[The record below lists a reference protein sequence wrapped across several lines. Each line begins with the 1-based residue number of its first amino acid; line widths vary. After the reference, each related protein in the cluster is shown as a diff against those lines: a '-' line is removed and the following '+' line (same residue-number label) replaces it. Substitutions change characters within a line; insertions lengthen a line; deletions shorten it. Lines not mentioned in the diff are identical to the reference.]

1 MSFKESKFES
11 ITIESACEIEGQDCR
26 CSLNYDMTQLVET
39 PRMRWTIEPI
49 EGVDVSKITFK
60 LFQDCSGKDK
70 ELTRSMITS
79 GAVTLFFATDK
90 LYVGDVGYLKNTT
103 FRITVT
109 PTFELK

>member
-11 ITIESACEIEGQDCR
+11 ITIESACEIQGQDCR

-39 PRMRWTIEPI
+39 PRMKWTIEPI
-49 EGVDVSKITFK
+49 EGVEVSNITFK
-60 LFQDCSGKDK
+60 LFQDRSGKDK
-70 ELTRSMITS
+70 QLTKSSITN
-79 GAVTLFFATDK
+79 GTVTPFFATK
-90 LYVGDVGYLKNTT
+90 ELYVGDVGYLKNTT